1 MDMIPRVTQA
11 VAGEGYA
18 VYAYFH
24 DGTVRR
30 FDAKALI
37 EQGCVFLPLKE

>member
-1 MDMIPRVTQA
+1 MDIIPKVTQA
-11 VAGEGYA
+11 VAGEDYT

-30 FDAKALI
+30 FKL
-37 EQGCVFLPLKE
+37 LPKSRTK